1 MSVYLID
8 RVLKI
13 VFFRVRVHRV
23 VVHHLPSFRHQVFA
37 NSYDDRNAVLAGHV
51 RVVLLW
57 HAGFA
62 KRFIRLEFHA
72 FVLTFFFSYL
82 HFGKAEVSLSVRGI
96 THTRN
101 VSISI
106 KKYTHILERRRA
118 RRKRRAHQLPR
129 FLKPLQ
135 PKQILHRWQTNSLR
149 DLFLQLSRG
158 YFRDVHVQIKF
169 IQIKSSGRHRTLP
182 VQRPLFFL

>member
-1 MSVYLID
+1 MCSRARCNDCICIYNCYHHNIIALTPKKTPVNVVYLID

-62 KRFIRLEFHA
+62 KRFIRLEFYA
-72 FVLTFFFSYL
+72 FVLTFFIFAFWKSKKWVCQ
-82 HFGKAEVSLSVRGI
+82 FEGKR
-96 THTRN
+96 TRETCR
-101 VSISI
+101 
-106 KKYTHILERRRA
+106 YR
-118 RRKRRAHQLPR
+118 
-129 FLKPLQ
+129 
-135 PKQILHRWQTNSLR
+135 
-149 DLFLQLSRG
+149 
-158 YFRDVHVQIKF
+158 
-169 IQIKSSGRHRTLP
+169 
-182 VQRPLFFL
+182 

>member
-1 MSVYLID
+1 MVTHAFIIVIIINIIALTPKIIPVNVVYLID

-37 NSYDDRNAVLAGHV
+37 NCYDDRYAILAGHV
-51 RVVLLW
+51 RLVLLW

-62 KRFIRLEFHA
+62 QRFIRLELHA
-72 FVLTFFFSYL
+72 FVLTFFSYL
-82 HFGKAEVSLSVRGI
+82 RFGEAEESLSVRGK

-106 KKYTHILERRRA
+106 KKIDIHLKEEERDENDTHI
-118 RRKRRAHQLPR
+118 
-129 FLKPLQ
+129 
-135 PKQILHRWQTNSLR
+135 NSHG
-149 DLFLQLSRG
+149 S
-158 YFRDVHVQIKF
+158 
-169 IQIKSSGRHRTLP
+169 
-182 VQRPLFFL
+182 